1 MCATINGMKQNFA
14 TSFRLSEKAL
24 ELLKALEQD
33 SGLKRSAVIE
43 LALRDLAKKRGLEV
57 RE

>member
-1 MCATINGMKQNFA
+1 MNKSFA
-14 TSFRLSEKAL
+14 TSFRLSDKAM
-24 ELLKALEQD
+24 ELLKALEKD

-57 RE
+57 KE